1 MLQVRVLLDAIL
13 HERRSLVC
21 ILQFSFV
28 RMHSGRMVGYHET
41 LLIAVCAPKGILRE
55 VKKVIYA
62 DTRMTKDLE
71 VLRES
76 IAPIPDSTGEKFV
89 FDIQKPNLMYG
100 YAIEWIFGEPNDSAT

>member
-1 MLQVRVLLDAIL
+1 MGIKANMKDS
-13 HERRSLVC
+13 RR
-21 ILQFSFV
+21 I
-28 RMHSGRMVGYHET
+28 MVPYYTQEITADIEH

>member
-1 MLQVRVLLDAIL
+1 MV
-13 HERRSLVC
+13 ER
-21 ILQFSFV
+21 FATF
-28 RMHSGRMVGYHET
+28 HHYYHQGELRLFKLIT
-41 LLIAVCAPKGILRE
+41 ADMEHLLIAVCAPKGLLRE

-76 IAPIPDSTGEKFV
+76 IAPVPDSTGEKFV

-100 YAIEWIFGEPNDSAT
+100 YAIEWIFGEPNDPTLQLMSGLP